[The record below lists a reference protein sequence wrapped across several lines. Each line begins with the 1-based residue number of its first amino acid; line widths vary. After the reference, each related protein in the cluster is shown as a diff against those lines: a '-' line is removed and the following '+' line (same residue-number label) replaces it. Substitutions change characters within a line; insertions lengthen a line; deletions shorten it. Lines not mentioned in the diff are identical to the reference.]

1 MNRFTSAIYNLVIG
15 KYFIN
20 KVSSVEKISEVIS
33 MLAPVKSPYKMI
45 RIGGTNDGAYLI
57 PDDLNGIKMCF
68 SPGVGHTNKFELEL
82 YSNYDIKS
90 ATADASVDG
99 LPEDSD
105 GIYFIKKYIG
115 NKDNDPN
122 YISLSRWMSNFVD
135 LNDESDFI
143 LQMDIEG
150 GEYDVLISEDIET
163 LSKFRIIAIE
173 FHNLEL
179 MLDRYGIELL
189 ESMLRK
195 ITSNFHPVYIHP
207 NNVPGFFER
216 EGVVIPRVLEVV
228 FLRKD
233 RFDKCI
239 YLENLDLFSHLSV
252 TNDKNKPDINLSH
265 HWFKK

>member
-1 MNRFTSAIYNLVIG
+1 MNIFTSAIYNLVTR
-15 KYFIN
+15 KYYIN
-20 KVSSVEKISEVIS
+20 KVPSKHKICEVVS
-33 MLAPVKSPYKMI
+33 LLAPVKSPYRMI
-45 RIGGTNDGAYLI
+45 RIGGSDDGAYLI
-57 PDDLNGIKMCF
+57 PDDLNGIEMCF
-68 SPGVGHTNKFELEL
+68 SPGVGHTNRFELEL
-82 YSNYDIKS
+82 YSDYDIKC
-90 ATADASVDG
+90 AAADASVDG
-99 LPEDSD
+99 LPEESD
-105 GIYFIKKYIG
+105 GINFIKKYIG
-115 NKDNDPN
+115 NKDCDPS
-122 YISLSRWMSNFVD
+122 YITLSKWMSSFVD
-135 LNDESDFI
+135 FDDGSDFL

-189 ESMLRK
+189 DSILRK

-233 RFDKCI
+233 RFDECI
-239 YLENLDLFSHLSV
+239 YLENLDSFSHLSV
-252 TNDKNKPDINLSH
+252 TNDQNKPEIKLSR
-265 HWFKK
+265 HWFKT